1 MSVTCTIILN
11 RQFGNQNQISQTFK
25 DWSFFFFTDSQ
36 NGENGRSI
44 SITFPQ
50 GSQILR
56 VVKMV
61 DLLPS
66 STSLILR
73 VVKTVDHFP
82 PVATYSQGGENGNP
96 SLSPTGQIF
105 RGGENG

>member
-1 MSVTCTIILN
+1 MVDLLVLPSP
-11 RQFGNQNQISQTFK
+11 RG
-25 DWSFFFFTDSQ
+25 
-36 NGENGRSI
+36 
-44 SITFPQ
+44 
-50 GSQILR
+50 QILR

-105 RGGENG
+105 RGVKMVKSPFTHLTVLYQGF